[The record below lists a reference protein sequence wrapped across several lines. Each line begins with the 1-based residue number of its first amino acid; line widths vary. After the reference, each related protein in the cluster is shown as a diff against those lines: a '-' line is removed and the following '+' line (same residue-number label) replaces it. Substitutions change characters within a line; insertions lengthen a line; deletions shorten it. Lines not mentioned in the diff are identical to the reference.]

1 MKKLLV
7 AVVPLLI
14 QIEAV
19 DINQDSWNLMGT
31 PYDTII
37 QNLNLN
43 ANDFIWT
50 YDNNGTWG
58 CYQEEVNLQGQCN
71 VISQISGGSGFWLK
85 SSKQSINYQTAA
97 VQSKILKNG
106 WNLVGFG
113 DNTPSSIQLSYNTS
127 SYKSIWTYIN
137 GSWFLY
143 TPQGDKLEGINQLEN
158 IQAYH
163 GAWIHYL
170 ENPISI
176 GTASTNLS
184 NGVFDTITHSSS
196 SNLENIWN
204 ISFPIDATKNYSNV
218 EIAIKYEKY
227 EDDGS
232 PDVGELIIM
241 LPSITNGV
249 LATPTWIQI
258 MAIGDSS
265 NYINSFS
272 SNYKPEVLTK
282 ALSLSNGNLSVNLG
296 TLFGEDSETEDYV
309 TQQTKYKLTITSNS
323 LSIPNSKSITL
334 TNLTDY
340 NRNYIEKDGIE
351 GYINID

>member
-1 MKKLLV
+1 MKKLLI

-14 QIEAV
+14 QAETIN
-19 DINQDSWNLMGT
+19 INQNNWNLIST

-71 VISQISGGSGFWLK
+71 VISQINGGSGFWIK
-85 SSKQSINYQTAA
+85 SSKSSLNYSTSNT
-97 VQSKILKNG
+97 QSKSIENG
-106 WNLVGFG
+106 WNLVGYG
-113 DNTPSSIQLSYNTS
+113 SNNTPSIQSFDSS
-127 SYKSIWTYIN
+127 SYKSIWTYSN
-137 GSWFLY
+137 DNWFLY
-143 TPQGDKLEGINQLEN
+143 TPQGDTLEN
-158 IQAYH
+158 INTLTSLSAYQ
-163 GAWIHYL
+163 GIWIHYF

-196 SNLENIWN
+196 NSLENIWN
-204 ISFPIDATKNYSNV
+204 ISFPIDVTQNYSNV